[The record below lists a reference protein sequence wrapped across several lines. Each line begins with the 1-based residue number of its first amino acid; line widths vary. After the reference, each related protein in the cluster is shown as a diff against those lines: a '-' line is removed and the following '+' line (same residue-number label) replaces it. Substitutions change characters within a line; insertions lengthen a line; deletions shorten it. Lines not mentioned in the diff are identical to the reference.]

1 MQIIRT
7 EVTQATAPTGQPIL
21 RVIFCG
27 EGGDCVAVDLARVD
41 GGNNEA
47 AINRAKAVLVQIA
60 TFDLAVNDY
69 DARSNGNFDEVAVT
83 AANDENGGHYIFE
96 YRRTRPSGS
105 SLQDAKFRG
114 CAGGSG
120 SMRYRSSG
128 RPSAGHGRSFRLARA
143 PARRER
149 RTAVRHRRAGGASGP
164 PDKTMNRQRLKAD
177 WQRCE
182 ATAGPPGLR
191 PRSDRDYASP
201 HRGRG

>member
-27 EGGDCVAVDLARVD
+27 EGGDCVAVDLARVV

-83 AANDENGGHYIFE
+83 AANDENGGLHIFE

-128 RPSAGHGRSFRLARA
+128 VDLQPGTDDLQVGSCACAT
-143 PARRER
+143 
-149 RTAVRHRRAGGASGP
+149 RTANCCTPSTCRRR
-164 PDKTMNRQRLKAD
+164 K
-177 WQRCE
+177 
-182 ATAGPPGLR
+182 R
-191 PRSDRDYASP
+191 PA
-201 HRGRG
+201 